1 MKIKFSD
8 IKNELLRHC
17 VIHCLSKMNE
27 PLSKEFIADVHKND
41 GEMKL
46 KLFAD
51 IDGSIVELAL
61 ESWFGRLEEHYNETL
76 IEKAE
81 EIVKL
86 KFYDLE
92 KKFDEIIEGVR
103 EKLDDDIRNY
113 INKSLNIV
121 RILQS

>member
-8 IKNELLRHC
+8 IKNELFRHC

-27 PLSKEFIADVHKND
+27 PLSKEFISDVHKND

-61 ESWFGRLEEHYNETL
+61 ESWFGRLEENYNETL

-92 KKFDEIIEGVR
+92 EKFDEIIEGVR
-103 EKLDDDIRNY
+103 EKLDDDIRDY
-113 INKSLNIV
+113 INKSLNI
-121 RILQS
+121 